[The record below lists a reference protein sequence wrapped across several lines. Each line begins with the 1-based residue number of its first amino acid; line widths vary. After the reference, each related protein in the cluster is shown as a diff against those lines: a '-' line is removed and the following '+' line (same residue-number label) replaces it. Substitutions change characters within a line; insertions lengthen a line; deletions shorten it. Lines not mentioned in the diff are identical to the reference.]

1 MGVDAKHIATFLL
14 GAAAGLAAQKY
25 MTMTPEEK
33 EKLAANL
40 KDKANQFKEEA
51 EKSADKAKDYFSE
64 LKTKGSD
71 ALKTHFPEAEKI
83 MQNLFGTKTAD
94 TGNSGGTAS
103 N

>member
-1 MGVDAKHIATFLL
+1 MGVDAKHIATILL